1 MTLYYAGLSR
11 QSPTLSK
18 LLEVHNNGALT
29 GRGLRFETCPY
40 QKSRLSR
47 ESLLRHGDKQF
58 KPSYACN
65 VP

>member
-1 MTLYYAGLSR
+1 MPACFRTR
-11 QSPTLSK
+11 T
-18 LLEVHNNGALT
+18 ALQAEIL
-29 GRGLRFETCPY
+29 GLRHQLLVLQRTCPY